1 MIVCIE
7 INEFNYKR
15 IMSSLIK
22 IKALTKFMGLI
33 KVAKNMPEKLIINQ
47 CTVKIANKI
56 GIPIIRKSLK
66 DCVNIAHI
74 NLERENYNMKIEFEI
89 DEIDY
94 SQIFMLVER
103 IFSDSK
109 NIFLRAMIPVI
120 IETVNSVISDEQ
132 KNEILS
138 KVINEIPIEDKQ
150 EIINEVLKMIN
161 KKCETDLSINIKECR
176 IIL

>member
-7 INEFNYKR
+7 INEFDYKR
-15 IMSSLIK
+15 LMSSLIK
-22 IKALTKFMGLI
+22 TKALKKI
-33 KVAKNMPEKLIINQ
+33 KVIIEVAKKFPEKI
-47 CTVKIANKI
+47 VYIANKI
-56 GIPIIRKSLK
+56 GRPIIRKSLK
-66 DCVNIAHI
+66 DCVNITHI
-74 NLERENYNMKIEFEI
+74 NLERENYNMKIELEI

-94 SQIFMLVER
+94 SQIFLLVEKKLA
-103 IFSDSK
+103 DSK
-109 NIFLRAMIPVI
+109 NIYLRAMIPVI

-138 KVINEIPIEDKQ
+138 KVINEIPVEDKQ